1 MEFRELIGCNTRHVT
16 NGPIGSYDSRN
27 SSELTAWTLVARCS
41 IGNMAIAAPKVL
53 VVDDDPTVR
62 EVVMRY
68 LLREGYRV
76 EESSDG
82 ADALERALA
91 DPPELVVLDL
101 MLPSLDGLEV
111 CRRLRLAAPVP
122 VIMLTA
128 RDEEG
133 DRIAGL
139 ELGADDYVAKPFS
152 PRELTARVKAVLRRT
167 SGPLVPALPD
177 ESELVAG
184 DVRVDTEAHCASV
197 GGEPVAL
204 TVREYELLV
213 HLMRHP
219 RRAFRREE
227 LLAEVWGYEYG
238 DASTVTVHVRRL
250 REKIERDPG
259 VPLHICTVWG
269 FGYRFEP

>member
-1 MEFRELIGCNTRHVT
+1 M
-16 NGPIGSYDSRN
+16 
-27 SSELTAWTLVARCS
+27 VA
-41 IGNMAIAAPKVL
+41 AAPKVL
-53 VVDDDPTVR
+53 VVDDDSNVR

-68 LLREGYRV
+68 LEREGYRA

-82 ADALERALA
+82 ADALRRALE

-111 CRRLRLAAPVP
+111 CRRLRLSAPVP

-152 PRELTARVKAVLRRT
+152 PRELTSRVKAVLRRT
-167 SGPLVPALPD
+167 SGPLAPARPNEPVL
-177 ESELVAG
+177 EAG
-184 DVRVDTEAHCASV
+184 AVRVDTEAHSATV
-197 GGEPVAL
+197 RGEDVAL

-227 LLAEVWGYEYG
+227 LLAEVWGFEYG

-250 REKIERDPG
+250 REKIENDPG
-259 VPLHICTVWG
+259 VPQHITTVWG
-269 FGYRFEP
+269 YGYRFEP

>member
-1 MEFRELIGCNTRHVT
+1 MIGTMAT
-16 NGPIGSYDSRN
+16 
-27 SSELTAWTLVARCS
+27 SS
-41 IGNMAIAAPKVL
+41 PKVL

-82 ADALERALA
+82 ADALERALCN
-91 DPPELVVLDL
+91 PPELMVLDL

-111 CRRLRLAAPVP
+111 CRQLRLAAPVP

-167 SGPLVPALPD
+167 SGPLTPALPN

-197 GGEPVAL
+197 RGEPVAL
-204 TVREYELLV
+204 TAREYELLV

-227 LLAEVWGYEYG
+227 LLAEVWGFEYG

-250 REKIERDPG
+250 REKIEKDPG